1 MIIRFSTLFRIK
13 QFRLLHKC
21 HCRKLSSKIK
31 EIKALLK
38 SFNAISSATEGMTVV
53 MIFLILV
60 SVYTKSVTTSFN
72 LV

>member
-1 MIIRFSTLFRIK
+1 MIIILGSSTK
-13 QFRLLHKC
+13 
-21 HCRKLSSKIK
+21 K

-60 SVYTKSVTTSFN
+60 IVYTKSVTTSFN
-72 LV
+72 LK